1 MSIAFWCVLGA
12 ILLPYV
18 TVGIAKWSRDYDNA
32 APREWLATRTG
43 AARRAHS
50 AHLNHFESL
59 PGFAAAVIIAHLAG
73 ATQGW
78 VDALSVAY
86 LALRIGYT
94 AAYVGDR
101 PTLRSLLWMA
111 ALGCVIALFVAA
123 AAAR

>member
-1 MSIAFWCVLGA
+1 MTIAFWCVLGA

-32 APREWLATRTG
+32 APRDWLATRTG

-59 PGFAAAVIIAHLAG
+59 PGFAAAVIVAHLTG
-73 ATQGW
+73 AAQGW
-78 VDALSVAY
+78 ADGLALCY

-94 AAYVGDR
+94 AAYVGNQ
-101 PTLRSLLWMA
+101 PALRSALWLG
-111 ALGCVIALFVAA
+111 ALTCVIGLFVAA
-123 AAAR
+123 AAS